1 MIPGT
6 THILAAALAAALALA
21 GWQTLR
27 LSSARADVAQARQ
40 ELADYR
46 ADVAQASAA
55 AASAAL
61 AETARRQAQLT
72 EITAHADQQ
81 IAAAR
86 ADAVRAR
93 AAADRL
99 RIAATAAA
107 RACDAGPAD
116 PAPAD
121 AGAPATGP
129 GLLLSDVLGRADDR
143 AGELASALDAAR
155 AAGLACERAYDSLR
169 R

>member
-6 THILAAALAAALALA
+6 THILTAAMVAALALA

-27 LSSARADVAQARQ
+27 LADARADAAQARQ
-40 ELADYR
+40 ALADYR

-72 EITAHADQQ
+72 EITDHADTQ

-99 RIAATAAA
+99 RIAARAAA
-107 RACDAGPAD
+107 GACDAGAAD
-116 PAPAD
+116 PASPD
-121 AGAPATGP
+121 AGTPATGP
-129 GLLLSDVLGRADDR
+129 GLVLSDVLSRADDT

-169 R
+169 H

>member
-6 THILAAALAAALALA
+6 THILTAAMVAALALA

-27 LSSARADVAQARQ
+27 LSNARADVAQARQ
-40 ELADYR
+40 ALADYR

-72 EITAHADQQ
+72 EITAHADTQ

-99 RIAATAAA
+99 RSAAQSAA
-107 RACDAGPAD
+107 RACNAGPTD

-121 AGAPATGP
+121 AGTPATGP
-129 GLLLSDVLGRADDR
+129 GLVLADVLSRANDTT
-143 AGELASALDAAR
+143 GELAAALDAAR